1 MPSFSDY
8 FFRLERP
15 VREAFN
21 QRHILTSDVVYLK
34 ESLEKDL
41 IPPIPGTWSP
51 MGMYQGYQKV
61 RIVRDAENASVF
73 FAHDPDVFKATKQ
86 APAFYE

>member
-1 MPSFSDY
+1 
-8 FFRLERP
+8 
-15 VREAFN
+15 
-21 QRHILTSDVVYLK
+21 
-34 ESLEKDL
+34 
-41 IPPIPGTWSP
+41 